1 MKSLDLQ
8 KERKQIENE
17 NAALNRTME
26 EQHAE
31 EANEKEGKTYTQS
44 EVNEIIRERLRRE
57 RAKAAPTPEEVQATD
72 LASRE
77 LRLSI
82 KEFLI
87 SCNMPVDHIL
97 EFFDEMELDSLDGF
111 MQTFY
116 SMELLAKEICEVSE
130 KNRELSMEQIAKSKQ
145 EQAIRNEYELAGIPR
160 HLRGCGSSL
169 LKQIFNK
176 GGLF

>member
-1 MKSLDLQ
+1 
-8 KERKQIENE
+8 
-17 NAALNRTME
+17 
-26 EQHAE
+26 
-31 EANEKEGKTYTQS
+31 
-44 EVNEIIRERLRRE
+44 
-57 RAKAAPTPEEVQATD
+57 
-72 LASRE
+72 
-77 LRLSI
+77 
-82 KEFLI
+82 
-87 SCNMPVDHIL
+87 
-97 EFFDEMELDSLDGF
+97 MELDSLDGF
-111 MQTFY
+111 MQNFY